1 MNDALRRK
9 TQFVTA
15 LVMFVSILMEISQR
29 TGVEDNP
36 AADHCAKYVDD
47 FLQKLDQ
54 EHRYAVATFINN
66 VRTSVTKRAKDLD
79 IAACLVGIVDVITT
93 VFRVKPATE
102 AAFIIDTLKRNRPH
116 LDFGPRASNPED
128 VKRFMFIV
136 KHELLNK

>member
-15 LVMFVSILMEISQR
+15 LVMFTAILLEIAQR

-47 FLQKLDQ
+47 FLRRLDQ
-54 EHRYAVATFINN
+54 DQRFAVATFINN
-66 VRTSVTKRAKDLD
+66 VRTSVTKRAKD
-79 IAACLVGIVDVITT
+79 ISISACLVGIVDVITT

-102 AAFIIDTLKRNRPH
+102 AAFIIDTLKRNRANLQH
-116 LDFGPRASNPED
+116 STQFAAPED
-128 VKRFMFIV
+128 VKRFVFIV